1 MISFNVLVLT
11 LGFHTYLAHVV
22 SKAKNEPLKV
32 VNLIKVR
39 PVKGIKEA
47 DQFIDMIIMDRA
59 IWMNTIAKVTF
70 AVFNLYFV
78 VEIAS
83 LKCEP

>member
-1 MISFNVLVLT
+1 M
-11 LGFHTYLAHVV
+11 AHVV